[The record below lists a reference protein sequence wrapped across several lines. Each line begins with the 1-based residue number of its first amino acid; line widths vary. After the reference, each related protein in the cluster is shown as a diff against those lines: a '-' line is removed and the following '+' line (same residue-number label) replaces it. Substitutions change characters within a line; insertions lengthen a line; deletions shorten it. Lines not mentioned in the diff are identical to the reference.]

1 MMMKKMIWNEINYS
15 FFFDYIFIVGIY
27 RAKFSF
33 INIDLFNLN
42 INKFVYLIMFN
53 KYMFICKKFYSI
65 FFYFFN
71 IIIKIH
77 KNYNKIKIH
86 LFF

>member
-15 FFFDYIFIVGIY
+15 FFFDYKYIVGIY

-53 KYMFICKKFYSI
+53 KYMNLFILMLNIYIFTKAKFCS
-65 FFYFFN
+65 
-71 IIIKIH
+71 
-77 KNYNKIKIH
+77 
-86 LFF
+86 